1 MKTTRDLL
9 LATHLLQSNRRL
21 LRATRQLLPA
31 WSNYWKPVSALVLVL
46 DLPFPFCPFNGFAFS
61 LFLEFPKRTFA
72 SRSLPTCLYV
82 CPAHVLDSP
91 SSIFRPAIRR
101 SMLGR
106 ATIETR
112 SFESGTALAR
122 AWTTCAASFINRTQ
136 MMSSR
141 PGGRR
146 FNSDRNSSDCPKC
159 LQISSLWASCQVPSY
174 FTTKWFSK
182 STSMTRSGT
191 VIHVAGQFEFRS
203 FPVFP
208 DSHTFLTLASHF
220 SIVPASTS
228 SLHLSGDV
236 MVSGNAS
243 FHLTTTRSQRLT
255 KYVHAS
261 APFPE
266 PAPVTLSCDSSHV
279 KAVKDVPDLGPLVC
293 CVAKDAFYHRPGHR
307 HHALFCQQAEIVT
320 KVAMEKMFHRS
331 TPLRPALKSV
341 VELSPFT
348 SIKSSFDLLM
358 PSSFS
363 VSAVTA
369 STNPVCVPVSFG
381 GSTDAAA
388 ATAAC
393 SHCFSCPQNDEHVAI
408 ALRSVAA
415 SPHTPPPSFR
425 EPSVTSTA
433 HGAPVIQSFPDFSI
447 PVKPPRHA
455 TMQSKM
461 ALMTSFL
468 MDR

>member
-1 MKTTRDLL
+1 M
-9 LATHLLQSNRRL
+9 
-21 LRATRQLLPA
+21 
-31 WSNYWKPVSALVLVL
+31 SALVLVL
-46 DLPFPFCPFNGFAFS
+46 DLPFPFCHFNGFAFS

-146 FNSDRNSSDCPKC
+146 FSSDRNSPDCPEC
-159 LQISSLWASCQVPSY
+159 LQISSLWNSCQVPSY

-182 STSMTRSGT
+182 STGMTLSSA

-236 MVSGNAS
+236 MVSGNAR

-255 KYVHAS
+255 TFLHAFCTVSRTSSCYLVLRFVTRQSCQRCPRSWSTRLLCRQRRILSPSWSSASRTLLPTSRNRHQSCHGENVPPIDSTSASFEECCRTESLHVHQELLRLAHAIELLRECS
-261 APFPE
+261 YCFDQ
-266 PAPVTLSCDSSHV
+266 SCLRSGV
-279 KAVKDVPDLGPLVC
+279 V
-293 CVAKDAFYHRPGHR
+293 RW
-307 HHALFCQQAEIVT
+307 
-320 KVAMEKMFHRS
+320 FHRRRRCHRS
-331 TPLRPALKSV
+331 LQSLFLLPA
-341 VELSPFT
+341 E
-348 SIKSSFDLLM
+348 
-358 PSSFS
+358 
-363 VSAVTA
+363 
-369 STNPVCVPVSFG
+369 
-381 GSTDAAA
+381 
-388 ATAAC
+388 
-393 SHCFSCPQNDEHVAI
+393 
-408 ALRSVAA
+408 
-415 SPHTPPPSFR
+415 
-425 EPSVTSTA
+425 
-433 HGAPVIQSFPDFSI
+433 
-447 PVKPPRHA
+447 
-455 TMQSKM
+455 
-461 ALMTSFL
+461 
-468 MDR
+468 